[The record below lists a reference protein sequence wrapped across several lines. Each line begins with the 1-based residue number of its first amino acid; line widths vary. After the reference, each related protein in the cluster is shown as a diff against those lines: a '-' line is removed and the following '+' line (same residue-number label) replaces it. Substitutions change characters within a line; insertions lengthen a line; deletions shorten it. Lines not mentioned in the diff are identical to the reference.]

1 MPHRF
6 YVTQQSA
13 MGDRHLYASRTR
25 SIPDALAAQ
34 FETVVWPTATDDGT
48 FSRSAGPA
56 RVQVHDRAR
65 SAWR

>member
-1 MPHRF
+1 
-6 YVTQQSA
+6 

-34 FETVVWPTATDDGT
+34 FETVVWLTATDDGT

-56 RVQVHDRAR
+56 RVQVRDRAR